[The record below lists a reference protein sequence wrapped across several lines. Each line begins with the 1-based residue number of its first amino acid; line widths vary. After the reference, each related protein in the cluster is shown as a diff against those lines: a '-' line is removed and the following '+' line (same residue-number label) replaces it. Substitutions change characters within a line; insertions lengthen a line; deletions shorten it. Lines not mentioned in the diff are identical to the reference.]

1 MQHKKI
7 LLPVLGIALL
17 SSTLFGVTFAQAAD
31 TTPTTPS
38 IVQKIAEKFNLK
50 TEDVQKVFDDEHA
63 TRHKAMQE
71 KMQTSLAQAVKDGEI
86 TSAQKDAI
94 VKKFQ
99 SMETGFK
106 NHEALKE
113 MTQEERQKAMQTK
126 KAELESWAKENGLTL
141 ETLHEVL
148 GGKGEF
154 GFHGKFGR
162 GMMK

>member
-7 LLPVLGIALL
+7 LIPVLGIALL
-17 SSTLFGVTFAQAAD
+17 SSALFGVTFVQAAD

-50 TEDVQKVFDDEHA
+50 TDEVQKVFDEEHE

-71 KMQTSLAQAVKDGEI
+71 KMQEGLSQAVKDGKI
-86 TSAQKDAI
+86 TSVQKDAI

-99 SMETGFK
+99 SLDMGFK
-106 NHEALKE
+106 NHESFKE
-113 MTQEERQKAMQTK
+113 MTQEERRSAMQTK
-126 KAELESWAKENGLTL
+126 KAELESWAKENNLTL